1 MSSYTISL
9 IIEAAS
15 KAEGPLKNLS
25 KSLEDLGEVGA
36 MATSMLGELYNAGQK
51 LFEFGKLG
59 ATVEQTGTSFKRLGM
74 DLGAMRAAVGG
85 TVDDMTLM
93 SSTLTLAAGA
103 SEELQGAFAGAS
115 GDLLRIAKAASALN
129 PTLGDTTYMYESLA
143 LGIKRGSPMILDN
156 LGLTIS
162 VSKANADYAKTLGKS
177 ADALTEE
184 QKKIALLNATLEAG
198 NRLIAQNGGNVDSA
212 TDGFVR
218 LEAATT
224 NLTNSMAQVA
234 SASGGFFD
242 NLGQGVQ
249 GIANWQMALNMA
261 REQGLNP
268 FAAQLEVVR
277 EALGAENT
285 VFDEARVVADAQR
298 QAVQK
303 QAAQARA
310 LADQQ
315 QQLTD
320 LTRGLTVAYYE
331 NTYGTEAAIP
341 ASYNLAAAQRAVAE
355 AAAAAQSA
363 FVEGAAALGEYS
375 IAQVATQQ
383 IDALRQ
389 AKESGLITE
398 EKFVEAQQQ
407 VLVGFGLLTDEEIA
421 AQGRLEAL
429 TQLYLSGAISSE
441 EYAAKSLETKQALD
455 VVAASEQEAA
465 TKAQELADKQT
476 TAAEK
481 AEAHRQALEN
491 AQGVLFNTAGNM
503 KALGDAA
510 GTASG
515 QVETLRQKIAM
526 LQDKIVTVTYR
537 TVGTV
542 EGTLENVKMAE
553 QVEASR
559 AAASQAQGMAAGFS
573 GVFTRPTMAVF
584 GEGGP
589 ERVTAQPL
597 NNVTNYNL
605 SVNAMAAASS
615 VVQDFAMMRAFSGR

>member
-1 MSSYTISL
+1 MASYTISIL
-9 IIEAAS
+9 IEAAS

-25 KSLEDLGEVGA
+25 KSLESLGEVGA
-36 MATSMLGELYNAGQK
+36 MATSMLGELYNAGQR

-59 ATVEQTGTSFKRLGM
+59 ATVEQTSASFNRLGM
-74 DLGAMRAAVGG
+74 DLGAMRSAVGG

-93 SSTLTLAAGA
+93 SSALTLSAGA

-162 VSKANADYAKTLGKS
+162 VSKANADYAKTLGIS

-198 NRLIAQNGGNVDSA
+198 NRLIEQNGGNVDSA

-218 LEAATT
+218 LEAAAT

-249 GIANWQMALNMA
+249 GIANWQTALNMA

-285 VFDEARVVADAQR
+285 VFDEMRASQEEQR
-298 QAVQK
+298 QSTEK
-303 QAAQARA
+303 QAAQAQA

-331 NTYGTEAAIP
+331 QTYGTDAAVLATYELQKAQDAAALSAANAKSSFLDVAAGIQEMSV
-341 ASYNLAAAQRAVAE
+341 AQFAAAQIEALRASLDGTPE
-355 AAAAAQSA
+355 AAA
-363 FVEGAAALGEYS
+363 
-375 IAQVATQQ
+375 
-383 IDALRQ
+383 R
-389 AKESGLITE
+389 
-398 EKFVEAQQQ
+398 FVEAQQAILVQ
-407 VLVGFGLLTDEEIA
+407 FGILTPAEVL
-421 AQGRLEAL
+421 AQEKVNAL
-429 TQLYLSGAISSE
+429 NASYLAGQGSADQ
-441 EYAAKSLETKQALD
+441 YAAALLRVKS
-455 VVAASEQEAA
+455 
-465 TKAQELADKQT
+465 
-476 TAAEK
+476 
-481 AEAHRQALEN
+481 
-491 AQGVLFNTAGNM
+491 GI
-503 KALGDAA
+503 DA
-510 GTASG
+510 
-515 QVETLRQKIAM
+515 
-526 LQDKIVTVTYR
+526 LQDKTVTITYK
-537 TVGTV
+537 TIGAQEANITNAQMN
-542 EGTLENVKMAE
+542 EA
-553 QVEASR
+553 VEASR
-559 AAASQAQGMAAGFS
+559 AAARQAQGMAAGFS